1 MVENNNFID
10 NQSVSD
16 DNDMKNK
23 IKSNLNLTNEQKLEY
38 LRNLIQDTERNLESD
53 ELTKKL
59 VRQQK

>member
-16 DNDMKNK
+16 DNDIKNK
-23 IKSNLNLTNEQKLEY
+23 IKPNLDLTNEQKLEY
-38 LRNLIQDTERNLESD
+38 LKNLIQDAEQNLESD

>member
-10 NQSVSD
+10 NQSVSV
-16 DNDMKNK
+16 DNDIKNK
-23 IKSNLNLTNEQKLEY
+23 IKPNLDLTNEQKLEY
-38 LRNLIQDTERNLESD
+38 LKNLIQDAEQNLESD